1 MALFCGNFACSAH
14 TRVNITPKV
23 PSSHFGTLAI
33 LYSDSRILAILTSCR
48 MIWRHGKLILEGNG
62 RFYLN
67 SSNKLNQ
74 QSAHQEGPSQQGYPQ
89 PSFRFHSNILSTR
102 QQVVTLCVFVH
113 FVQQDAT
120 WYLFCFVCRPN
131 AQKHSWMPLW
141 CVSILTRG
149 GKIWSVTGLLFWSRF
164 LLLGQEQNKQ
174 TNKQTRHLN
183 SQPTLLLP
191 PTHQPK

>member
-1 MALFCGNFACSAH
+1 MMALFCGNFACSAH

-102 QQVVTLCVFVH
+102 QQVVTSCVLCILFSRMPLGICFVLCVVQTHKNTAGCH
-113 FVQQDAT
+113 FGVF
-120 WYLFCFVCRPN
+120 LFW
-131 AQKHSWMPLW
+131 QE
-141 CVSILTRG
+141 G
-149 GKIWSVTGLLFWSRF
+149 GKSDLLPDFSFSVAWTRT
-164 LLLGQEQNKQ
+164 KQ
-174 TNKQTRHLN
+174 TNKQTN
-183 SQPTLLLP
+183 
-191 PTHQPK
+191 